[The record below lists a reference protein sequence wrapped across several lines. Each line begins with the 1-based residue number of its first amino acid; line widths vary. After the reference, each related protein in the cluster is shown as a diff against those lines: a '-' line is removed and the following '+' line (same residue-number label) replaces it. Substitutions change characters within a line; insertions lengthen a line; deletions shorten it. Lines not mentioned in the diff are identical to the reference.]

1 MPSLASYLT
10 HDHEQCDQLFAAAE
24 NAVGEQDWLAAST
37 RFDEFR
43 LATLAHFLREEET
56 LFPAFEAGTGMQGGP
71 TFVMRQEHDQMRDVL
86 LAMGLALHKE
96 DAAGFLGLSETLL
109 MLMRQHNLK
118 EEQILYPMC
127 DRALAG
133 EAAELLARMAAQQA

>member
-1 MPSLASYLT
+1 MPSLSEYLT
-10 HDHEQCDQLFAAAE
+10 QDHAHCDRLFAEAE
-24 NAVGEQDWLAAST
+24 NTVAEKDWPAAAHL
-37 RFDEFR
+37 FAEFR
-43 LATLAHFLREEET
+43 QASLRHFAREEES
-56 LFPAFEAGTGMQGGP
+56 LFPAFEAMTGAQGGP

-86 LAMGLALHKE
+86 LAMAEALARQE
-96 DAAGFLGLSETLL
+96 GSRFLGLSETLL

-133 EAAELLARMAAQQA
+133 MAAELLARMEAQ